1 MYVAVVCSRTTLDSS
16 VRACNA
22 PSSHFSSPL
31 KFQIINFQIDSQVI
45 YSASHNISASVSS
58 SHLHTVAAPW
68 IAQQSRSTVGVLA
81 FPKRTFSFSEWHL
94 TDIECLDT
102 KFGKRIQFSVS
113 QFASTSLIYLLQ
125 IRSSFWSILHRTG
138 MAPVAQSD
146 IEMNHTSDMASQASS
161 LRRQFSEPLSA
172 HSTST
177 QTSQSPSSLTH
188 KSKCYL
194 CGQYFNTSKSP
205 NDESFTLKEHIAAAH
220 PQTAKRY
227 SLSAAKE
234 HTPNGQLYTDRELTE
249 DAAASGVD
257 DVEAEDT
264 GEAEETEVVRTYD
277 TGPDGELDEVI
288 SGLST
293 PIRLDGFSRG
303 QTSIIEQRVY
313 KLWNINDVSK
323 FSEDFEDRVDDIEY
337 TWDTVFRNPKRGMK
351 RDASDLPERFNPYKK
366 AKVAKGEFLEMT
378 PLENILSQLRD
389 PEYRSIDELY
399 AITEN
404 VHLTLKTWQ
413 DEYLAIDKL
422 YRLATRQQGKASA
435 DPRKLEEPP
444 VFEGQREAM
453 LYGYKYDPKA
463 PGGIQDP
470 FDQGGFMP
478 TAAQTAK
485 IRAKGDP
492 NPDGWPIIHKFG
504 IPYVPM
510 LPKPPAQSTVAKNT
524 RRRKAAELEAA
535 SQEIETDDA
544 FFGTPVPA
552 EDQEDSMPPAKR
564 RTRQRRTALEVEQTQ
579 DNTPVPSAPTSPA
592 PTTAATRGV
601 GRGRGR
607 GRGRGAARGPSRAVS
622 ETPQPAANA
631 APARG
636 RGRETKVVA
645 SVPHPVPLQARPP
658 STSSGTLSQL
668 APIEPARNGT
678 QAAVSPAITPARS
691 AEANESMDPAELA
704 RREKIANA
712 KNPRRTE
719 AMLNHWARFNREGRI
734 RKPKRSKSQV
744 AADRAA
750 EAARKAAEVQN
761 PVIKK
766 AKSRTPGP
774 VSSQVDGPIAPAPA
788 VQPVSLPLPT
798 GPPGL
803 APMPTVRS
811 MASPYAPIDPRGVAS
826 FPPGPPGPFQQPP
839 APVPYR
845 TPYPGYYSPYGASP
859 AGMPPPG
866 HARPA

>member
-1 MYVAVVCSRTTLDSS
+1 
-16 VRACNA
+16 
-22 PSSHFSSPL
+22 
-31 KFQIINFQIDSQVI
+31 
-45 YSASHNISASVSS
+45 
-58 SHLHTVAAPW
+58 
-68 IAQQSRSTVGVLA
+68 
-81 FPKRTFSFSEWHL
+81 
-94 TDIECLDT
+94 
-102 KFGKRIQFSVS
+102 
-113 QFASTSLIYLLQ
+113 
-125 IRSSFWSILHRTG
+125 
-138 MAPVAQSD
+138 MAPVAQRD
-146 IEMNHTSDMASQASS
+146 IEMNNHTSDMASQASS
-161 LRRQFSEPLSA
+161 LRRQFSEPLST

-194 CGQYFNTSKSP
+194 CGEYFNTSKSP
-205 NDESFTLKEHIAAAH
+205 NDDSPTIKEHIATAH
-220 PQTAKRY
+220 TRGAKRY
-227 SLSAAKE
+227 SLSAANE
-234 HTPNGQLYTDRELTE
+234 HTPNGQLHTDHELTE

-257 DVEAEDT
+257 DVEVGET
-264 GEAEETEVVRTYD
+264 GEAEETDGIRTYD
-277 TGPDGELDEVI
+277 TAPEGEADEAM
-288 SGLST
+288 SGLPS

-313 KLWNINDVSK
+313 NLWNINDVSQ
-323 FSEDFEDRVDDIEY
+323 FSKDFEDRVDDIKY
-337 TWDTVFRNPKRGMK
+337 TWDIVFRDPKRGTK
-351 RDASDLPERFNPYKK
+351 RDASDFSERPNPYKK
-366 AKVAKGEFLEMT
+366 TKVAKGEFLEIT
-378 PLENILSQLRD
+378 PLEDILSQLRD
-389 PEYRSIDELY
+389 PEYRSVEELY

-404 VHLTLKTWQ
+404 AHLALKTWQ
-413 DEYLAIDKL
+413 EEYLAIDKL
-422 YRLATRQQGKASA
+422 YRLATRQQGKPSA
-435 DPRKLEEPP
+435 DPRKFENPS
-444 VFEGQREAM
+444 VFESQREAM

-470 FDQGGFMP
+470 FDQGGFTP

-504 IPYVPM
+504 TPYVPM

-552 EDQEDSMPPAKR
+552 EDQEDSIPPGRR
-564 RTRQRRTALEVEQTQ
+564 RTRQRRVALEIEQTQ
-579 DNTPVPSAPTSPA
+579 DNTPVPSAPDSPA
-592 PTTAATRGV
+592 PTTAATRGA

-607 GRGRGAARGPSRAVS
+607 GRGRGAARAPSRAVS

-631 APARG
+631 APVRG

-658 STSSGTLSQL
+658 ANPSGTLSQL
-668 APIEPARNGT
+668 APIEPALNGA
-678 QAAVSPAITPARS
+678 QAAVSPATTPARRTV
-691 AEANESMDPAELA
+691 ANEALDPTELA

-750 EAARKAAEVQN
+750 EAAKKAAEAQK

-766 AKSRTPGP
+766 PKSRTPGP
-774 VSSQVDGPIAPAPA
+774 VGSQLDGHIAPAPA
-788 VQPVSLPLPT
+788 VQPVSLPVPT

-811 MASPYAPIDPRGVAS
+811 MPSPYAPIDPRGIAS
-826 FPPGPPGPFQQPP
+826 FPAGPPGPFQQPP

-845 TPYPGYYSPYGASP
+845 TPYPGYYSPYGAP
-859 AGMPPPG
+859 TAGMQPPG
-866 HARPA
+866 PGPTRPA

>member
-1 MYVAVVCSRTTLDSS
+1 MWLSCVPYHSSRFIRQSLQCPIIHLAVVHHLKPLISGQ
-16 VRACNA
+16 
-22 PSSHFSSPL
+22 SP
-31 KFQIINFQIDSQVI
+31 KFFF
-45 YSASHNISASVSS
+45 SASHNTLSSLLSFIYCGGSLDRTAVPKYCWRLGISQANIFLFGV
-58 SHLHTVAAPW
+58 HLAN
-68 IAQQSRSTVGVLA
+68 
-81 FPKRTFSFSEWHL
+81 
-94 TDIECLDT
+94 IECLGT
-102 KFGKRIQFSVS
+102 EFGKRIQFSVS
-113 QFASTSLIYLLQ
+113 RFSSNCHTYLLQ
-125 IRSSFWSILHRTG
+125 ICSFLWSILHRAG

-146 IEMNHTSDMASQASS
+146 IEINHTSDMASQASS

-172 HSTST
+172 QSTST

-194 CGQYFNTSKSP
+194 CGEYFNTSKSP
-205 NDESFTLKEHIAAAH
+205 NDDSSTLKEHIAAAH
-220 PQTAKRY
+220 PHSAKRY

-234 HTPNGQLYTDRELTE
+234 HTSNGRLNTDHELTE
-249 DAAASGVD
+249 DAGVSGVD
-257 DVEAEDT
+257 DVEAEVT
-264 GEAEETEVVRTYD
+264 GDAEESEVVRTYD
-277 TGPDGELDEVI
+277 AGPDGELDEAI

-293 PIRLDGFSRG
+293 PIRPDGFSRG

-323 FSEDFEDRVDDIEY
+323 FSEDFEERLDDIEN
-337 TWDTVFRNPKRGMK
+337 TWDTIFRNPKRGTK

-366 AKVAKGEFLEMT
+366 SKVAKGEFLEIT

-389 PEYRSIDELY
+389 PEYRSVDELY

-422 YRLATRQQGKASA
+422 YRLATRQQSKPSA
-435 DPRKLEEPP
+435 DPRKLEDPT

-463 PGGIQDP
+463 PGGVQDP

-535 SQEIETDDA
+535 SQELETDDT

-552 EDQEDSMPPAKR
+552 EDKDDSVPSAKR

-592 PTTAATRGV
+592 PTSAATRGV

-607 GRGRGAARGPSRAVS
+607 GRGRGAARAPSRAVS

-645 SVPHPVPLQARPP
+645 SVSHPVPLQARP
-658 STSSGTLSQL
+658 SSNSGTLSQL
-668 APIEPARNGT
+668 APIEPARNGA
-678 QAAVSPAITPARS
+678 QATVSPAVTPARS
-691 AEANESMDPAELA
+691 AEGNESLDPAELA

-750 EAARKAAEVQN
+750 EAARKAAEAQK
-761 PVIKK
+761 PAIKK
-766 AKSRTPGP
+766 SKSRTPGP
-774 VSSQVDGPIAPAPA
+774 MSSQVDGPIAPAPA
-788 VQPVSLPLPT
+788 VQPVSLSLPS

-845 TPYPGYYSPYGASP
+845 TPYPGYYSPYGAST
-859 AGMPPPG
+859 AGLPPPG
-866 HARPA
+866 PARPA

>member
-1 MYVAVVCSRTTLDSS
+1 
-16 VRACNA
+16 
-22 PSSHFSSPL
+22 
-31 KFQIINFQIDSQVI
+31 
-45 YSASHNISASVSS
+45 
-58 SHLHTVAAPW
+58 
-68 IAQQSRSTVGVLA
+68 
-81 FPKRTFSFSEWHL
+81 
-94 TDIECLDT
+94 
-102 KFGKRIQFSVS
+102 
-113 QFASTSLIYLLQ
+113 
-125 IRSSFWSILHRTG
+125 

-146 IEMNHTSDMASQASS
+146 IEMYNHTSDMASQASS

-194 CGQYFNTSKSP
+194 CGEYFNTSKSP
-205 NDESFTLKEHIAAAH
+205 NDDYFTLKEHIAAAH
-220 PQTAKRY
+220 PHSAKRY

-234 HTPNGQLYTDRELTE
+234 HTPNGQLHTDRQLTE
-249 DAAASGVD
+249 DAGASGVD

-264 GEAEETEVVRTYD
+264 GDAEETEVVRTYD
-277 TGPDGELDEVI
+277 AGPDGELDEAI

-303 QTSIIEQRVY
+303 QTSIIEHRVY

-323 FSEDFEDRVDDIEY
+323 FSEDFEDRVEDIEN
-337 TWDTVFRNPKRGMK
+337 TWDTVFRNPKRGTK
-351 RDASDLPERFNPYKK
+351 RDASDSPERFNPYKK
-366 AKVAKGEFLEMT
+366 SKVAKGEFLEIT

-389 PEYRSIDELY
+389 PEYRSVDELY

-422 YRLATRQQGKASA
+422 YRLATRQQSKPSA
-435 DPRKLEEPP
+435 DPRKLEDPT
-444 VFEGQREAM
+444 VFESQREAM

-463 PGGIQDP
+463 PGGVQDP

-579 DNTPVPSAPTSPA
+579 DNTPIPSAPLLLLLQLLLPGA
-592 PTTAATRGV
+592 PVADEVEAVDEVPRALLLGPFRKLHSQRRTQLQLEDAA
-601 GRGRGR
+601 GRPKSWPQCRILYRCRPGLH
-607 GRGRGAARGPSRAVS
+607 P
-622 ETPQPAANA
+622 TPQGHCLNW
-631 APARG
+631 RQ
-636 RGRETKVVA
+636 
-645 SVPHPVPLQARPP
+645 S
-658 STSSGTLSQL
+658 
-668 APIEPARNGT
+668 N
-678 QAAVSPAITPARS
+678 
-691 AEANESMDPAELA
+691 
-704 RREKIANA
+704 RRV
-712 KNPRRTE
+712 
-719 AMLNHWARFNREGRI
+719 MG
-734 RKPKRSKSQV
+734 PKRLSLPQSLQ
-744 AADRAA
+744 R
-750 EAARKAAEVQN
+750 EARKAMN
-761 PVIKK
+761 PWTQLSWLDEKR
-766 AKSRTPGP
+766 SLMPRTPGARRP
-774 VSSQVDGPIAPAPA
+774 CSTIGPGSTGRAESVNPSDPSPRLRRIAR
-788 VQPVSLPLPT
+788 QRPLGRPQ
-798 GPPGL
+798 
-803 APMPTVRS
+803 R
-811 MASPYAPIDPRGVAS
+811 PRN
-826 FPPGPPGPFQQPP
+826 P
-839 APVPYR
+839 
-845 TPYPGYYSPYGASP
+845 
-859 AGMPPPG
+859 
-866 HARPA
+866 